1 MFNPDT
7 SKQVQEVI
15 YSFKVK
21 VTARPQLVF
30 NNNLVHVTSDHEHLR
45 MFLDFKQNFQEH
57 IENMLNRANKSIG
70 LLQKLQN
77 TFPRPLLLVIYKS
90 YIRPHLDNGDII

>member
-15 YSFKVK
+15 YRFKVK

-57 IENMLNRANKSIG
+57 IENMLNRVNKTIG

-77 TFPRPLLLVIYKS
+77 TFPRPLLLAIYKS
-90 YIRPHLDNGDII
+90 FIRPYLDNGDII